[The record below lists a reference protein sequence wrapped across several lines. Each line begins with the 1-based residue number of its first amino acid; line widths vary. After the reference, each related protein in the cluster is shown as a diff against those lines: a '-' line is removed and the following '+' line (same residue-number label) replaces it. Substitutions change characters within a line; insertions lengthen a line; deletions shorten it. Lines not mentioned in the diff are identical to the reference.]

1 MKRNNRNFKL
11 AQTSTALAVAN
22 GVPAAP
28 LPALVN
34 HSIAPFA
41 SYFAELPLD
50 RIVPNPNNPR
60 TEMADEGLKELAE
73 SIRRLNVES
82 PILVMPLEN
91 GRYQIVYGERRFR
104 ASQLAGKMT
113 IPAKVEDMTAEQA
126 EIRAIHENIQREN
139 MTPFDEGRAFENLHK
154 ERHMS
159 ISEIC
164 STFAKSK
171 AYVENRM
178 NLTKLIP
185 PIATMLRN
193 KEITLEIAQVLAK
206 YDKNI
211 QKETYDDH
219 YKTDSW
225 SSWRGITAKELDKRL
240 FNNHLT
246 KLNVYKFDKTEC
258 MTCASNTSNNVLFE
272 ECGDCSACRNPKCLK
287 MKNTA
292 YLIEHAIA
300 LATDDPHLNL
310 MFIKSEASKEVVE
323 TIVKKGYEV
332 QPLEVPTWTLT
343 TPTPPDEP
351 DLSSIEDEDD
361 RNIQQK
367 KYEKQ
372 IQTYKVECAKLDLD
386 VINGRQTKYGVIRD
400 KYIQISYEEVKQE
413 TANEQDASAAAPEDH
428 QRKKVLENDK
438 RNFELRYE
446 NTVRDLKKEIEDTV
460 KTFKK
465 KKDLS
470 PLELQAF
477 HYILLSQVSS
487 SGNMELLGM
496 KEAKYDHEKRL
507 KCAGKITEKQK
518 NILYRMVIAKYLEN
532 IYEKRVDPEDPDV
545 KLMLDFMK
553 LHSPKRY
560 AEIDKK
566 YNDIYQRRHQTLL
579 KRAEDLDKEKELLR
593 LKELEET
600 LQKQG
605 IAVDMQ
611 TGEVLTLPTALAA
624 NLLPAATAEADA
636 IEEAVIV
643 ATTEEVPSTPDT
655 ATEKEPEASEE
666 IAPDMLV
673 LAKVIPDA
681 PKTEVEIPL
690 TPAEVDPDFIECE
703 LDETLPDPA
712 EIDPEFIEWEV
723 ENPFDLSFSEQ
734 PEELIDMP
742 LAA

>member
-1 MKRNNRNFKL
+1 MKRNNRNFKI
-11 AQTSTALAVAN
+11 AQTSTALVVAN
-22 GVPAAP
+22 SQPTVPAS
-28 LPALVN
+28 ALVN
-34 HSIAPFA
+34 PSIAPFA
-41 SYFAELPLD
+41 SYYAELPLD
-50 RIVPNPNNPR
+50 RIVPNPKNPR

-82 PILVMPLEN
+82 PILVMPLEE

-104 ASQLAGKMT
+104 ASQLAGKTT
-113 IPAKVEDMTAEQA
+113 IPAKVEVMTAEQA

-343 TPTPPDEP
+343 TLTPPDEP

-386 VINGRQTKYGVIRD
+386 VINGRQTKCGVIRD
-400 KYIQISYEEVKQE
+400 NYIQISYKEVHRE
-413 TANEQDASAAAPEDH
+413 TERGTSAVAPEDSEINT
-428 QRKKVLENDK
+428 VLTNDK
-438 RNFELRYE
+438 RNFELRYK
-446 NTVRDLKKEIEDTV
+446 NTIRDLKKEIKETV
-460 KTFKK
+460 KIFKK
-465 KKDLS
+465 KQDLT
-470 PLELQAF
+470 PLELQAY
-477 HYILLSQVSS
+477 HYILLSIICTSS
-487 SGNMELLGM
+487 NMELLGM
-496 KEAKYDHEKRL
+496 TEAVDDRKKRL

-518 NILYRMVIAKYLEN
+518 NMLYRMFIAKYFDN
-532 IYEKRVDPEDPDV
+532 IYENRATPDNPDV
-545 KLMLDFMK
+545 KLMIDFMK

-566 YNDIYQRRHQTLL
+566 YNDIYEKRHQTLL
-579 KRAEDLDKEKELLR
+579 TRAENLKKEKELLR

-611 TGEVLTLPTALAA
+611 TGEVLTLPTAQAA
-624 NLLPAATAEADA
+624 SLLPEATTVADA
-636 IEEAVIV
+636 IEEAEIV
-643 ATTEEVPSTPDT
+643 AITEEVSSMPDT
-655 ATEKEPEASEE
+655 TTEKEPEASEE
-666 IAPDMLV
+666 AAPDMLV
-673 LAKVIPDA
+673 VAKVIPDA

-690 TPAEVDPDFIECE
+690 TPAEVDPDFIEWE

-712 EIDPEFIEWEV
+712 EIDPEFVEWEV